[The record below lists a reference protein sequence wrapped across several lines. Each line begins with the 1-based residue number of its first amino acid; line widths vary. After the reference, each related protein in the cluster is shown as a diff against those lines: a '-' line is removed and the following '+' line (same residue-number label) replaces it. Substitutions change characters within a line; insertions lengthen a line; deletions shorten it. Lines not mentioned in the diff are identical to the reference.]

1 MSARSKT
8 DPGPPTPH
16 DVGYKGEDRPNEAL
30 LDRALEAV
38 PRRLAPVAVE
48 SQDSAGQQAARYR
61 AEPKVLPRGIDTL
74 PPQEAVIVQT
84 QRDFPTDPTSRNVDN
99 RPPPATTD
107 PMRSIRKPPLW
118 PVAVGL
124 VVLIALIA
132 IAIRTR
138 VSTEPAPQRGASGSA
153 TASASAP
160 VATPTTA
167 PSATP
172 ATQPSPPVMASDI
185 QSAKPAPTAR
195 PPSSVRVTPPPSTV
209 RSTASDDDFSP
220 TMKRP

>member
-16 DVGYKGEDRPNEAL
+16 DVGYKADDRPNEAM

-38 PRRLAPVAVE
+38 PRRLAPVPVE
-48 SQDSAGQQAARYR
+48 SQDSAGQEAARYR

-99 RPPPATTD
+99 RPPPVTTD
-107 PMRSIRKPPLW
+107 PTRSIPKPQLW
-118 PVAVGL
+118 PIAVGL
-124 VVLIALIA
+124 LVLIALVA
-132 IAIRTR
+132 TVIRAMSTQPARSGAATR
-138 VSTEPAPQRGASGSA
+138 SA
-153 TASASAP
+153 AASASAP
-160 VATPTTA
+160 VTAPATA

-172 ATQPSPPVMASDI
+172 ATQPSPPVMVSTI
-185 QSAKPAPTAR
+185 PSAKPAPTTR
-195 PPSSVRVTPPPSTV
+195 PTSSVRATPPSSTV
-209 RSTASDDDFSP
+209 RSAASDDDFSP